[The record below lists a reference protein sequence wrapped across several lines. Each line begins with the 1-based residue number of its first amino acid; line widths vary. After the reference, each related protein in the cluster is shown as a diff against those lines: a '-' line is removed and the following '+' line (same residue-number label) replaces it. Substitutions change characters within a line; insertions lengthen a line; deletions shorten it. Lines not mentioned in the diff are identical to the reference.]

1 MTDLMK
7 FIVRHLIPAL
17 LATACI
23 VASGQATQLTVNI
36 PECRMPPGKVLP
48 DKYYKLRGAKQE
60 FKWVRKVTAADYVA
74 GGEGGERVDGSSMYN
89 WFSLYRI
96 DLNGDGYCDW
106 YLNSAAPM
114 SSGGDRDTI
123 NTLYLGGPNGWSR
136 VGATMPGNK
145 PDELGFGKAY
155 AEQRQYLFGE
165 EPAMIHDA
173 ASKTNYIITAFYER
187 NEQRDSRPGYRI
199 FDWDA
204 DKKTL
209 RLLDKWMPGSKA
221 AEVYAFFKAHGAR
234 RPANRSV
241 AASDTIDSFDPNVE
255 AFELTQACDP
265 QSELRSFPESNG
277 GVSRYL
283 LARCKR

>member
-1 MTDLMK
+1 MK

-17 LATACI
+17 LTTAFT
-23 VASGQATQLTVNI
+23 VASGQATQLTINI

-48 DKYYKLRGAKQE
+48 DKYYKLRGGKQK
-60 FKWVRKVTAADYVA
+60 FKWVPKVTAADYVS
-74 GGEGGERVDGSSMYN
+74 GGEGGERVDGSSMYD
-89 WFSLYRI
+89 WFSLYRT

-106 YLNSAAPM
+106 YLNVSAPM
-114 SSGGDRDTI
+114 SSGGDRDSI
-123 NTLYLGGPNGWSR
+123 NTLYLGGVHGWSR
-136 VGATMPGNK
+136 TGATMPADK
-145 PDELGFGKAY
+145 PDELGYGKSDQ
-155 AEQRQYLFGE
+155 EQRQYLFGE

-173 ASKTNYIITAFYER
+173 GSKTNYIITAFYNR
-187 NEQRDSRPGYRI
+187 HVQRDSRPGYRI

-234 RPANRSV
+234 RPANRS
-241 AASDTIDSFDPNVE
+241 ADASDTIQSFDPE
-255 AFELTQACDP
+255 EEEFELEQACDP

-277 GVSRYL
+277 VVSRYL